1 MARKEKAAKAKT
13 KKWKWSEDMVSSL
26 LVFIKEYKSIKEFE
40 GVDFEADLVSF
51 YEEIRKIMAG
61 SFEGFGPVKL
71 SESSL
76 PLNELDESERKK
88 FHDMIKVEQGD
99 IKKGYDR
106 VKEKIKALRQDYRQA
121 VNKGTRSG
129 SGRIVHDNWDELSA
143 IWVGSPATKAIE
155 NACTSRKIN
164 ENSDNILENLESV
177 WEADEPLLFD
187 NDIQTHEIS
196 DNESSEEEQS
206 SSLKRSADVNPTPK
220 FVDNKRKKMEKL
232 LSSKQ
237 REMVMIN
244 AAKKEIELKTSIA
257 QGLLDSN
264 KNVNSA
270 MSKMADSI
278 HSLGNGLVQGF
289 GLLAQAL
296 THGNQQPPL
305 YPVQGLRHPM
315 MQFPNGMEN
324 LQPIQP
330 MQMNQVG
337 QPFSGNGNSN

>member
-1 MARKEKAAKAKT
+1 
-13 KKWKWSEDMVSSL
+13 
-26 LVFIKEYKSIKEFE
+26 
-40 GVDFEADLVSF
+40 
-51 YEEIRKIMAG
+51 
-61 SFEGFGPVKL
+61 
-71 SESSL
+71 
-76 PLNELDESERKK
+76 
-88 FHDMIKVEQGD
+88 
-99 IKKGYDR
+99 
-106 VKEKIKALRQDYRQA
+106 
-121 VNKGTRSG
+121 
-129 SGRIVHDNWDELSA
+129 
-143 IWVGSPATKAIE
+143 
-155 NACTSRKIN
+155 
-164 ENSDNILENLESV
+164 
-177 WEADEPLLFD
+177 
-187 NDIQTHEIS
+187 
-196 DNESSEEEQS
+196 
-206 SSLKRSADVNPTPK
+206 
-220 FVDNKRKKMEKL
+220 MEKQ

-324 LQPIQP
+324 LQPIPP

>member
-1 MARKEKAAKAKT
+1 M
-13 KKWKWSEDMVSSL
+13 
-26 LVFIKEYKSIKEFE
+26 
-40 GVDFEADLVSF
+40 
-51 YEEIRKIMAG
+51 
-61 SFEGFGPVKL
+61 
-71 SESSL
+71 
-76 PLNELDESERKK
+76 
-88 FHDMIKVEQGD
+88 
-99 IKKGYDR
+99 
-106 VKEKIKALRQDYRQA
+106 
-121 VNKGTRSG
+121 
-129 SGRIVHDNWDELSA
+129 
-143 IWVGSPATKAIE
+143 
-155 NACTSRKIN
+155 
-164 ENSDNILENLESV
+164 
-177 WEADEPLLFD
+177 LFD
-187 NDIQTHEIS
+187 NDIQTHEKS
-196 DNESSEEEQS
+196 DESSEEEQS

-220 FVDNKRKKMEKL
+220 FVDNKRKKMEKQ

-330 MQMNQVG
+330 MQMHQVG